1 MAIEVTP
8 GMFSSK
14 EVKPSMKAGLVMAA
28 FTLLTLYT
36 FGFAGNAA
44 IVTFQLSDKGH
55 ALSVPDF
62 AVSSSAFAIL
72 VGGLMGV
79 ITLVATAL
87 TILKRV
93 VPMWLSLIFGL
104 LWISTLLGWLAAG
117 NVVPVSF
124 ILSNAVVLAV
134 PIILGALGG
143 VISERVGVV
152 NIAIEGQL
160 LTGAFV
166 ASVIGSVTDNLWLG
180 VAAAAIASAILSMA
194 LASLAIKYLV
204 DQIIIGVLINL
215 LVIGVTNFLYSQ
227 WLANDGQNVNY
238 PGTFDVL
245 SIPILS
251 EIPIIGQAL
260 FANRVTVYLCF
271 VLVPLVWFM
280 LFKTKLGL
288 RARAVGEHPLAADTV
303 GINVARTRFWWV
315 TTGGAIAGIGGAF
328 DRKRRCVWSRNVWW
342 TGLHRARRGYFGSLA
357 AVLRLGSCAAVRLR
371 HHHARLGQ
379 PGEPGH
385 PDRLHHHGA
394 LPGNPHCRH
403 GIRRQ
408 GSTAGGI
415 RAALYQG
422 LVEVSSDQAFCFL
435 IARPVMA
442 KAMQTGASAA
452 MFSPRNA
459 PAAKMLP
466 LTAPPK
472 APANII
478 VESLTP

>member
-315 TTGGAIAGIGGAF
+315 TTGGAIAGIGGAALSIGNVGAF
-328 DRKRRCVWSRNVWW
+328 GREMSGGLGFIALAVVILGRWQPFYVSAAALLFGFAIIMRVWANQVSPGIPTDFITMVPYVVTLIAV
-342 TGLHRARRGYFGSLA
+342 TGFAGKVRPPA
-357 AVLRLGSCAAVRLR
+357 AS
-371 HHHARLGQ
+371 GQ
-379 PGEPGH
+379 PYTKG
-385 PDRLHHHGA
+385 
-394 LPGNPHCRH
+394 
-403 GIRRQ
+403 
-408 GSTAGGI
+408 
-415 RAALYQG
+415 
-422 LVEVSSDQAFCFL
+422 
-435 IARPVMA
+435 
-442 KAMQTGASAA
+442 
-452 MFSPRNA
+452 
-459 PAAKMLP
+459 
-466 LTAPPK
+466 
-472 APANII
+472 
-478 VESLTP
+478 

>member
-1 MAIEVTP
+1 MAIEVKP
-8 GMFSSK
+8 GMFSSQQ
-14 EVKPSMKAGLVMAA
+14 VKPSLKAGLVMAF
-28 FTLLTLYT
+28 FTLLTLFI
-36 FGFAGNAA
+36 FGLEGNPA

-62 AVSSSAFAIL
+62 AVSSSAFSLL
-72 VGGLMGV
+72 VGGLMGT
-79 ITLVATAL
+79 ITLVATWL

-104 LWISTLLGWLAAG
+104 LGVTALLAWLAAG

-166 ASVIGSVTDNLWLG
+166 ASVVGSITDNLWLG
-180 VAAAAIASAILSMA
+180 VLAASVAAAILSMA

-238 PGTFDVL
+238 PGTFDVV
-245 SIPILS
+245 SIPFLS

-271 VLVPLVWFM
+271 ILVPLVWFL
-280 LFKTKLGL
+280 LFRTKLGL

-315 TTGGAIAGIGGAF
+315 TAGGAIAGIGGAALSIGNVGAF
-328 DRKRRCVWSRNVWW
+328 GREMSGGLGFIALAVVILGRWQPFYVSAAALLFGFAIIMRVWANQVSPGIPTDFITMVPYLVTLIAV
-342 TGLHRARRGYFGSLA
+342 TGFAGKVRPPA
-357 AVLRLGSCAAVRLR
+357 AS
-371 HHHARLGQ
+371 GQ
-379 PGEPGH
+379 PYTKG
-385 PDRLHHHGA
+385 
-394 LPGNPHCRH
+394 
-403 GIRRQ
+403 
-408 GSTAGGI
+408 
-415 RAALYQG
+415 
-422 LVEVSSDQAFCFL
+422 
-435 IARPVMA
+435 
-442 KAMQTGASAA
+442 
-452 MFSPRNA
+452 
-459 PAAKMLP
+459 
-466 LTAPPK
+466 
-472 APANII
+472 
-478 VESLTP
+478 